1 MNLAIF
7 SCSTGF
13 HSYPTLNK
21 SYVERFASEYNAK
34 GRWADG
40 LSIFDVKREIPSYL
54 CGNDRIVILHVGA
67 IETFTHPVANV
78 IEWYSNYF
86 LRNPSDQY
94 AMAFLFPKMAEI
106 SHALTHKGKQFFS
119 ILEPKEFEIVI
130 RLILLILQGAK
141 VIIVGMSKPNDPMK
155 PFWIEQALI
164 INQILENE
172 TKNFNFI
179 FIDTW
184 NLCPHCVVDSNHLNE
199 EGHNILY
206 EKIREHLK

>member
-1 MNLAIF
+1 MNLTIF

-13 HSYPTLNK
+13 HSYPTPNK
-21 SYVERFASEYNAK
+21 SYVERLVFEYNPR

-40 LSIFDVKREIPSYL
+40 LSIFDVKRELPLYL
-54 CGNDRIVILHVGA
+54 CGNDRIIILHVGA

-94 AMAFLFPKMAEI
+94 AMAFLLPRMAEI
-106 SHALTHKGKQFFS
+106 SYALTHKGKQFFS
-119 ILEPKEFEIVI
+119 ILESKEFETVL
-130 RLILLILQGAK
+130 RLILSILQGSK
-141 VIIVGMSKPNDPMK
+141 VIIVGMSKPNDPAK
-155 PFWIEQALI
+155 PFWVEQAFI
-164 INQILENE
+164 INQILRDE
-172 TKNFNFI
+172 TKIFNFI

-206 EKIREHLK
+206 ERIRENLE